1 MKRIPTLNRTIMRE
15 ENKQQ
20 RNPGKKYISI
30 SQRAELI
37 QDVGDSAALL
47 YHHYFDK
54 AAYVNFDT
62 SNDAA
67 TARLLNWPKRKVQR
81 ERLKLVNAEWLFK
94 HTYPSP
100 TMGNFYL
107 TILGKNLVKTFLK
120 RQATFDITEEVLFA
134 LQDECEGKMLIKT
147 EV

>member
-1 MKRIPTLNRTIMRE
+1 MRE

-54 AAYVNFDT
+54 AAYINFDI
-62 SNDAA
+62 SNDKA
-67 TARLLNWPKRKVQR
+67 TAYLLKWSKRKVQR
-81 ERLKLVNAEWLFK
+81 ERLKLVNADWLFK
-94 HTYPSP
+94 HSYLSP
-100 TMGNFYL
+100 TMGNFYV
-107 TILGKNLVKTFLK
+107 TILGKTLI
-120 RQATFDITEEVLFA
+120 QAFIARHNNKDVTDEILIA
-134 LQDECEGKMLIKT
+134 LQDECEGKILIKT
-147 EV
+147 EE

>member
-1 MKRIPTLNRTIMRE
+1 MRE

-54 AAYVNFDT
+54 AAYVNFDLL
-62 SNDAA
+62 NDTA
-67 TARLLNWPKRKVQR
+67 TAYTLKWSKRKVQR
-81 ERLKLVNAEWLFK
+81 ERLKLTNANWLFK

-107 TILGKNLVKTFLK
+107 TILGKKLIKAFIERHNN
-120 RQATFDITEEVLFA
+120 RDITEETITA
-134 LQDECEGKMLIKT
+134 LQKEYEGKILIKT
-147 EV
+147 EE